1 MATLQPSKFTIIVFA
16 RNVIIIYL

>member
-16 RNVIIIYL
+16 RNVLIIYL